1 MFILL
6 APGFYRVLAVCVLK
20 YFAIKPD
27 TCVMQAS
34 GGGNDVFKE
43 RCAEEK
49 ENEIKILHL
58 HSRDGFRY

>member
-1 MFILL
+1 
-6 APGFYRVLAVCVLK
+6 
-20 YFAIKPD
+20 
-27 TCVMQAS
+27 MQAS